1 MPTRIQNLKSL
12 ALAVPVI
19 FHGVKTGHA
28 TLTMPLSG
36 KILSLARWD
45 FATVNLCTK
54 FCLSVDP
61 LGSYEWQSKMQ
72 KLLRV
77 RWVISMDLE
86 NLATASGRCIDVINK
101 LADGQLVDYTYDHR
115 ARHS

>member
-1 MPTRIQNLKSL
+1 MPTCIQNLKSL

-19 FHGVKTGHA
+19 FHRVKTGHA

-36 KILSLARWD
+36 KILSLAGWD
-45 FATVNLCTK
+45 FAMVNLCTK

-77 RWVISMDLE
+77 RWVIS
-86 NLATASGRCIDVINK
+86 K
-101 LADGQLVDYTYDHR
+101 LWT
-115 ARHS
+115 

>member
-1 MPTRIQNLKSL
+1 LCPLRGQSVITRLILHMPTRRGPIQNLKSL

-36 KILSLARWD
+36 KILSLAGWD
-45 FATVNLCTK
+45 FAMVNLCTK

-72 KLLRV
+72 KLLRG
-77 RWVISMDLE
+77 RCVIS
-86 NLATASGRCIDVINK
+86 K
-101 LADGQLVDYTYDHR
+101 LWT
-115 ARHS
+115 